1 MFILF
6 LFLAASHHCLHDK
19 LHNRRILEQDII
31 NYSISTNW
39 NNIRVKFNFE
49 YLMGR
54 KNDSK
59 MCLFTN
65 QNISWN
71 SENYT
76 CEMFDILN
84 EYNKD
89 SLIKTLE
96 NAKHYIEGI
105 FKVRPV
111 ENYNFSLIGYD
122 SVFDDPPES
131 YSSNCDLHI
140 TVVSRPFESYS
151 TVAMAAILQRNNKD
165 FRPIQGA
172 LIINPR
178 MVPSIPQNE
187 SSTENY
193 FFKSLIHEIFHIFGF
208 SASNYKYFHSLNDFD
223 PYSNV
228 FCNLTSKGK
237 NFTFLITPYAHKYA
251 KKHFKTNYFMGD
263 NNTRCLS
270 GIELEDG
277 GKSGTAMSHLEMRT
291 YLTDIMAP
299 HISYLEGE
307 FNVFSDA
314 SMAVLLDTGNY
325 KIDFKKVK
333 PMLWGNIDL
342 HKNEV
347 FNASSFAIGPPQ
359 LVFPDLYLASSQ
371 NDKIGFDYTFYSR
384 DLSIDES
391 ELDEESKEKYIKGKN
406 FYNPKNFKNIG
417 SNDVIDFSNIKS
429 PSFICNHG
437 LAAINGIENC
447 VLYEIINNSKIR
459 FSWDNYSLVCNESMS
474 NTIHKIGNYEIV
486 CPVFERF
493 IRAKALHNSFFSS
506 DPFDGDD
513 FKYSDPYFAN
523 NDQKTVFNS
532 KEKLIILGIVLSIV
546 FICFIVSVILIFIFY
561 QINMHNK
568 RVPQRNNVESDNSFV
583 NL

>member
-105 FKVRPV
+105 FKVRPI

-165 FRPIQGA
+165 FRPIQG
-172 LIINPR
+172 L
-178 MVPSIPQNE
+178 
-187 SSTENY
+187 
-193 FFKSLIHEIFHIFGF
+193 SLIHI
-208 SASNYKYFHSLNDFD
+208 
-223 PYSNV
+223 
-228 FCNLTSKGK
+228 
-237 NFTFLITPYAHKYA
+237 
-251 KKHFKTNYFMGD
+251 
-263 NNTRCLS
+263 
-270 GIELEDG
+270 
-277 GKSGTAMSHLEMRT
+277 
-291 YLTDIMAP
+291 
-299 HISYLEGE
+299 
-307 FNVFSDA
+307 
-314 SMAVLLDTGNY
+314 
-325 KIDFKKVK
+325 
-333 PMLWGNIDL
+333 
-342 HKNEV
+342 
-347 FNASSFAIGPPQ
+347 
-359 LVFPDLYLASSQ
+359 
-371 NDKIGFDYTFYSR
+371 
-384 DLSIDES
+384 
-391 ELDEESKEKYIKGKN
+391 
-406 FYNPKNFKNIG
+406 
-417 SNDVIDFSNIKS
+417 
-429 PSFICNHG
+429 
-437 LAAINGIENC
+437 
-447 VLYEIINNSKIR
+447 
-459 FSWDNYSLVCNESMS
+459 
-474 NTIHKIGNYEIV
+474 
-486 CPVFERF
+486 
-493 IRAKALHNSFFSS
+493 
-506 DPFDGDD
+506 
-513 FKYSDPYFAN
+513 
-523 NDQKTVFNS
+523 
-532 KEKLIILGIVLSIV
+532 
-546 FICFIVSVILIFIFY
+546 
-561 QINMHNK
+561 
-568 RVPQRNNVESDNSFV
+568 
-583 NL
+583 